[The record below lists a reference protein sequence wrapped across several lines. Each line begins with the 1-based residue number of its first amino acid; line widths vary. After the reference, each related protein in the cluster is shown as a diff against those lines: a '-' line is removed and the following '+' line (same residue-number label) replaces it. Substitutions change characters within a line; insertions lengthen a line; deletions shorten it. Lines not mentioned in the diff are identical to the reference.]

1 MKKLT
6 VLILYLVSTNV
17 FAWNILGPKN
27 YDECILENMRGVTS
41 DIGARLVEKSCR
53 EKFKEKPDDNSQ
65 SISLNKN
72 PKLSER
78 CDVYWN
84 GRGFLKGNVSSNS
97 DFTMMAVSRYGVDII
112 NLGIPKAM
120 YKELEL
126 GKHENMFD
134 SSYAGGRFFS
144 KNFQKIV
151 DLCGIQ

>member
-6 VLILYLVSTNV
+6 VLILFLVSTNV

-41 DIGARLVEKSCR
+41 DIGARLVERSCR

-72 PKLSER
+72 PKLSEK

-84 GRGFLKGNVSSNS
+84 GRGFLKGNVSSTS
-97 DFTMMAVSRYGVDII
+97 GFTTMTFGYYGVEII
-112 NLGIPKAM
+112 NLGIPTVM

-126 GKHENMFD
+126 GKHENIFD
-134 SSYAGGRFFS
+134 NSFSGGKFFNE
-144 KNFQKIV
+144 NFQKIK